1 MIIGIG
7 TDLMRV
13 ERLER
18 AYQRFGARLPE
29 RILSARELEDFK
41 RTKNPIRFLAM
52 RFAGKE
58 AVVKALGTGFA
69 NGVWVRDVTIYSD
82 PLGKPCVEFS
92 PRAEK
97 ICRERGGRRAH
108 VSLTD
113 EAGLVVAF
121 AVLED

>member
-1 MIIGIG
+1 
-7 TDLMRV
+7 MRV

-18 AYQRFGARLPE
+18 AYQRFGARLPA
-29 RILSARELEDFK
+29 RILSQRELQDF
-41 RTKNPIRFLAM
+41 RHAKNPVRFLAM
-52 RFAGKE
+52 RFAAKE
-58 AVVKALGTGFA
+58 AVVKALGTGFS

-82 PLGKPCVEFS
+82 SLGKPCVEFS
-92 PRAEK
+92 PRAERV
-97 ICRERGGRRAH
+97 CRARGGRRAH